1 MCIHAP
7 RGRFNDNYSIF
18 SYLAMTKSP
27 IGTLIKDVKKMKIAF
42 LEDNIAFAQHI
53 VAILETAGH
62 EVTHFSSGR
71 LCLNAVTSNQF
82 DLCLLDWEVPDMS
95 GPEVLSSLK
104 LKGNFPPTIFMTGR
118 DAEEDVVQMIEAGA
132 DDYIVKPP
140 NASVLIARVNA
151 LYRRNHANDYQ
162 EAVVTYGNLTVDSE
176 KRKFEINGEPV
187 KLTEKE
193 TELALYFFSQVGTLL
208 SRAHL
213 IKVVW
218 GTTPE
223 IDTRTIDVHVSHLRS
238 KLGLLPQHGWRL
250 ISVYHQG
257 YRLEKLQ

>member
-1 MCIHAP
+1 MAV
-7 RGRFNDNYSIF
+7 
-18 SYLAMTKSP
+18 TKSCP
-27 IGTLIKDVKKMKIAF
+27 GKLIKVVKKMKIAF

-53 VAILETAGH
+53 IATLEAAGH
-62 EVTHFSSGR
+62 EVAHFTSGR
-71 LCLNAVTSNQF
+71 LCLNAVINNHF

-104 LKGNFPPTIFMTGR
+104 LKGHFPPTIFMTGR
-118 DAEEDVVQMIEAGA
+118 DAEEDVVRMIEAGA
-132 DDYIVKPP
+132 DDYIIKPP

-151 LYRRNHANDYQ
+151 LYRRNHANENQ
-162 EAVVTYGNLTVDSE
+162 EPVISYGNLTVDFE

-187 KLTEKE
+187 RLTEKE
-193 TELALYFFSQVGTLL
+193 TELAIYFFAQLGTLL

-218 GTTPE
+218 GTTPD

-238 KLGLLPQHGWRL
+238 KLSLLPQHGWRL

>member
-1 MCIHAP
+1 
-7 RGRFNDNYSIF
+7 
-18 SYLAMTKSP
+18 
-27 IGTLIKDVKKMKIAF
+27 
-42 LEDNIAFAQHI
+42 
-53 VAILETAGH
+53 
-62 EVTHFSSGR
+62 
-71 LCLNAVTSNQF
+71 
-82 DLCLLDWEVPDMS
+82 
-95 GPEVLSSLK
+95 
-104 LKGNFPPTIFMTGR
+104 MTGR
-118 DAEEDVVQMIEAGA
+118 DAEEDVVQIMEAGA
-132 DDYIVKPP
+132 DDFIVKPP

-151 LYRRNHANDYQ
+151 LYRRTHANENQ
-162 EAVVTYGNLTVDSE
+162 EPTICYGNLTVDFE
-176 KRKFEINGEPV
+176 NRKFKVNSEPV

-193 TELALYFFSQVGTLL
+193 TELALYFFAHVGTLL

-218 GTTPE
+218 GTSPD